1 MELFKIFG
9 SIVIDDKKALQSL
22 KEADKEA
29 KNNQKSLNEVN
40 KTLDK
45 VGKGIIAAFT
55 VTAVVGFTKKV
66 VETTA
71 KLQAMD
77 SQFEQVF
84 GSDKETAMA
93 KINAQSEQLN
103 IHSDRLKDSW
113 SKFGAQF
120 KGAGMEGELAMQN
133 VNLATTLAADSAAF
147 YDISLQNAT
156 GSLTSFLKG
165 NFAAGDAIG
174 VFTNAT
180 QMSKVAQDEFGLS
193 WQQLTEAQKQD
204 LLLQKVNETYQ
215 LNGATGQAIRESEN
229 WENVTGNLSA
239 TWERFLANVGSPVLD
254 LATKAIGGLTDA
266 IGWLEANLNIV
277 IPVVAALTSAIVAQL
292 IVNALSKAMSAYK
305 AVTTSM
311 TFAQWALN
319 TAMNANPFG
328 VVAMVI
334 GGLVLAGGLLV
345 ANWDKVKT
353 TAEGLWKKI
362 KETFGKIGEFVG
374 GIWNGIKSAL
384 KLPTISLTGKFSII
398 PPSIPKFN
406 INWNAEGGIFSKPT
420 IFGTNAGYQGVGEAG
435 AEAIMPIEKLPKL
448 LGLDKQNNLT
458 ADSIEAIVSSIMN
471 NMNFNMVLDNGA
483 LVGQL
488 APGID
493 ARLGRLNIEKGRGR
507 R

>member
-1 MELFKIFG
+1 M
-9 SIVIDDKKALQSL
+9 
-22 KEADKEA
+22 
-29 KNNQKSLNEVN
+29 
-40 KTLDK
+40 
-45 VGKGIIAAFT
+45 
-55 VTAVVGFTKKV
+55 
-66 VETTA
+66 
-71 KLQAMD
+71 
-77 SQFEQVF
+77 
-84 GSDKETAMA
+84 
-93 KINAQSEQLN
+93 
-103 IHSDRLKDSW
+103 
-113 SKFGAQF
+113 
-120 KGAGMEGELAMQN
+120 
-133 VNLATTLAADSAAF
+133 
-147 YDISLQNAT
+147 
-156 GSLTSFLKG
+156 
-165 NFAAGDAIG
+165 
-174 VFTNAT
+174 
-180 QMSKVAQDEFGLS
+180 
-193 WQQLTEAQKQD
+193 
-204 LLLQKVNETYQ
+204 
-215 LNGATGQAIRESEN
+215 
-229 WENVTGNLSA
+229 
-239 TWERFLANVGSPVLD
+239 
-254 LATKAIGGLTDA
+254 
-266 IGWLEANLNIV
+266 EANLNIV

-353 TAEGLWKKI
+353 TAVELWKKI

-374 GIWNGIKSAL
+374 GIWEGIKSAL
-384 KLPTISLTGKFSII
+384 KLPDHLINRKVFNPI

-488 APGID
+488 APGLMQD
-493 ARLGRLNIEKGRGR
+493 
-507 R
+507 